1 MSNPCQYGITGQT
14 MRTDAKPKRR
24 AKKTTAAQKA
34 KSRAQAR
41 RNRLWKLFRISP
53 EEYDA
58 ILAFQWAHPVF
69 SLLLGKH
76 LGLDHRHSS
85 GLVAGLLEW
94 RINRAYGMIEAVA
107 PRNTSDVLRALA
119 EYHDNPPA
127 VTALGG
133 PRYGLLG
140 KAMYKRKM
148 IYGGPQLRDTTTKRR
163 KKS

>member
-1 MSNPCQYGITGQT
+1 
-14 MRTDAKPKRR
+14 MRVQSVKDK
-24 AKKTTAAQKA
+24 
-34 KSRAQAR
+34 AR
-41 RNRLWKLFRISP
+41 RNRLWKLFRITT

-58 ILAFQWAHPVF
+58 ILAFQRSHPVF

-85 GLVAGLLEW
+85 GLISGLLEW

-133 PRYGLLG
+133 PRWGLLG
-140 KAMYKRKM
+140 KAMYKKVM
-148 IYGGPQLRDTTTKRR
+148 KYGGPEPRDTMKKRR